1 MKPSRSPAVRIRF
14 ITAPRVA
21 PQGNAETNLA
31 SATRDQIGHHAI
43 SSDHRKSQR
52 QTSKDAKDS
61 QRSVL
66 NAQRV
71 FHRVAERVNV
81 SLQKLGMDV
90 GEFSAH
96 AGNKLARIPLRTDQ
110 EMGMKQELLPLQA
123 EHHRFGGYIEPAVA
137 DILHHADHLDA

>member
-1 MKPSRSPAVRIRF
+1 MMPNNPSSAHLRWQDGRKLDEAQPQAGGENPLHHRAARS
-14 ITAPRVA
+14 

-71 FHRVAERVNV
+71 FHRVAQRVNV
-81 SLQKLGMDV
+81 SLQELGMDV

-96 AGNKLARIPLRTDQ
+96 AGNKLARISLRT
-110 EMGMKQELLPLQA
+110 
-123 EHHRFGGYIEPAVA
+123 
-137 DILHHADHLDA
+137 